1 MKSLKFIRGA
11 VVALAALGVVFPQLG
26 VAAEPKTAAKP
37 VVRTVAANSVLD
49 IGLTQG
55 GTFTGRVV
63 DQTGAALE
71 GAEVVVKQGKTEV
84 TRTITDKQGSFV
96 AKNLKGGVYTI
107 ASGATEGTYR
117 VWAEKT
123 APPSAQDQ
131 VLIVMGQNGV
141 RGQVGAVR
149 GQDGG
154 GLLTYV
160 IVGTAI
166 VGAGAGGYYA
176 GYAAGTPS
184 APSQVNQTNLL
195 NQTNLPVSP

>member
-96 AKNLKGGVYTI
+96 ATNLKGGVYTV

-123 APPSAQDQ
+123 APPSAHEQ
-131 VLIVMGQNGV
+131 VLIVKGQNGA
-141 RGQVGAVR
+141 RGQIGAIR
-149 GQDGG
+149 GQDTSMLGIVAVVAVAGVLGG
-154 GLLTYV
+154 V
-160 IVGTAI
+160 I
-166 VGAGAGGYYA
+166 GYNIRE
-176 GYAAGTPS
+176 
-184 APSQVNQTNLL
+184 APH
-195 NQTNLPVSP
+195 SP